1 MISLPG
7 AATGALSRHPMHT
20 NEHTNAATIT
30 RFYTA
35 FAALDAD
42 RMSACYAADARFD
55 DPAFSLQGQREVG
68 GMWHMLCDAT
78 RGKGRQDW
86 RLEFRDVRADDH
98 SGHAHWEAHYRF
110 SATRRLVHN
119 IIEADF
125 TFTPEGLIATHRDQ
139 FDFWRW
145 TRQALGMGGWV
156 LGWAPFFN
164 SQVRRQTR
172 AALTNYLADHP

>member
-1 MISLPG
+1 M
-7 AATGALSRHPMHT
+7 HP
-20 NEHTNAATIT
+20 NEQTLI

-42 RMSACYAADARFD
+42 TMARCYADDATFD
-55 DPAFSLQGQREVG
+55 DPAFSLKGRREIG
-68 GMWHMLCDAT
+68 GMWQMLCAAT

-86 RLEFRDVRADDH
+86 RLDFKDVRADA
-98 SGHAHWEAHYRF
+98 STGHAHWEAHYRF
-110 SATRRLVHN
+110 SATKRLVHN

-125 TFTPEGLIATHRDQ
+125 TFTPEGLIASHKDS

-145 TRQALGMGGWV
+145 SRQALGMGGWV

-164 SQVRRQTR
+164 KQVRTQTR
-172 AALTNYLADHP
+172 AALAKYLADKP